1 MSGALDDHKLDDHK
15 LDDHKIV
22 FSPELA
28 HPTLR
33 RMPEHTEA
41 DATLIAFRDA
51 IRTAGG
57 ERIDRLVLY
66 GSRARG
72 DHRPESDYDFLV
84 LAKPG
89 ENTKALRD
97 DVWNAILTADAPFDT
112 EVNLFV
118 KEHDFLGRRTI
129 FTHNVRTDGVE
140 L

>member
-1 MSGALDDHKLDDHK
+1 MSDAVDDYET
-15 LDDHKIV
+15 V

-28 HPTLR
+28 HLTLR
-33 RMPEHTEA
+33 PMPDYVAA
-41 DATLIAFRDA
+41 DPTLIAFRDA

-72 DHRPESDYDFLV
+72 DQRPDSDYDFLV

-89 ENTKALRD
+89 ENTKALWD
-97 DVWNAILTADAPFDT
+97 DVWNAILTADALFDI

-118 KEHDFLGRRTI
+118 KEHDFLGQRTI